1 MIIWNSLKLFPH
13 IHGYIFIFA
22 NTEIYVIYVFVM
34 KGFTVYI
41 NMLPIVRQTA
51 GSIGLTFFVDS
62 HGWPRS
68 EKTRIKPEQE
78 LE

>member
-1 MIIWNSLKLFPH
+1 MELFKTVPAYSQ
-13 IHGYIFIFA
+13 YIFIFA

-41 NMLPIVRQTA
+41 NMLPIAGQTA
-51 GSIGLTFFVDS
+51 GPIGLKYFVDT
-62 HGWPRS
+62 HGWPRP